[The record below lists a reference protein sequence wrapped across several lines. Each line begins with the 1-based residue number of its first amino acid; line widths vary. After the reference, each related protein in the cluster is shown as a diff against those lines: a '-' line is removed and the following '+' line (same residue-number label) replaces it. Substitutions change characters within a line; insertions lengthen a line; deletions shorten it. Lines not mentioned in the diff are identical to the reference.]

1 MAESQAHPMVGGS
14 AAVSAYRSDD
24 LLLIPVCDHC
34 WRVNAA
40 RADSAAASEVLGFVE
55 QRAEF
60 AFEVMQLGRSFTWT
74 MFPTLDEAL
83 SYLWRGSRAALAG
96 KAAGELSWVS

>member
-1 MAESQAHPMVGGS
+1 MVESQEHPAAGAAS
-14 AAVSAYRSDD
+14 AVSSYRGDD

-40 RADSAAASEVLGFVE
+40 RSDAETISEVLGFVE

-60 AFEVMQLGRSFTWT
+60 AFEAMQLGRSFTWT
-74 MFPTLDEAL
+74 MFPTLDQAL
-83 SYLWRGSRAALAG
+83 SYLWRGSRAAAFG
-96 KAAGELSWVS
+96 